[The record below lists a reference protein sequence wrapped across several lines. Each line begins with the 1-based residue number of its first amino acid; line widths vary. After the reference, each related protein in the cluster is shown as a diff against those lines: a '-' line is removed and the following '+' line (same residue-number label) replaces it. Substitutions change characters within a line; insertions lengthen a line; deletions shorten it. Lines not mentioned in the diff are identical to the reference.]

1 MRDFSVREIL
11 TPSTPLGRGAGVA
24 AMLNCA
30 KRSFRGRKIV
40 RHHRLGFKLGQSLEM
55 KTNPSRPTGTTGSET
70 FLPPARLPAAFAT
83 MKIQCSIL
91 RTAAVLAAVVL
102 TGLVSSAQ
110 PAADPGWP
118 RMSTEGEQQLTIYQ
132 PQVDYWS
139 GYTNIHFRC
148 AIAVKGVTAQE
159 RFGVAEIDAV
169 TFLDQPNR
177 LVGLYP
183 MQRDL
188 RFPGA
193 SDADAALLRAAVDR
207 MRPPD
212 QAITVSL
219 DRVLACLNPSQAARQ
234 RAVEVNLN
242 PPRIYYSAQPAIL
255 VMFLGT
261 PQFKP
266 AATNQTGLLFALN
279 SNWDVFYD
287 TTGQQYFL
295 LNQSNWLAAPTL
307 QGPWAPAQTLPASFA
322 TLPANNNWAE
332 VRQNIPGQPAA
343 SAPAVF
349 VSTQPAEL
357 ILTQGDPSYTPI
369 AGTQLLRVANTDSTL
384 FQNSGD
390 QQFYYLVAGRW
401 FRAPGLNGPWTPATK
416 NLPADFA
423 QIPDSDPAAFVKAS
437 VPGTHD
443 AQDATLLASVPTT
456 TTVYLTNATVQVA
469 YNGAPV
475 FRPIAGTAVQYA
487 VNSPYSVLLAG
498 GQYYCCDQGVW
509 FISAGATGPWAFC
522 TSVPAAIYTIPPSS
536 PLFNVTFVTVQSF
549 TATTVT
555 YCQTPG
561 YSGEYVGTTGTV
573 MFGAGMPVGADTAQ
587 QDTNYNCYPDPDY
600 YSYGCGA
607 CYDYS
612 YGGYY
617 YPAYGWY
624 GPYGNVSYTTAYNP
638 ATGTYM
644 RSAYAYGPNGSATV
658 KQAYNPYTGGYARAA
673 QVNTAYGSATRAYAY
688 NPTTGNAAWGASRSS
703 AYGSAGAVRTS
714 QGTGAVAWNTQNG
727 QGAVA
732 KTSSGDVYA
741 AKDGTVYQR
750 DSAGNWSQNTGSG
763 WEPVSKTQP
772 AARSDGATAPAQP
785 QAGYRPQPTAA
796 AYQNQNYQNMESQ
809 AQSRQ
814 WGNQQSQRTQSWQN
828 SGGRSFGGGGGR
840 RR

>member
-1 MRDFSVREIL
+1 MKTHHIILQTIL
-11 TPSTPLGRGAGVA
+11 TVVA
-24 AMLNCA
+24 LQ
-30 KRSFRGRKIV
+30 
-40 RHHRLGFKLGQSLEM
+40 GFSL
-55 KTNPSRPTGTTGSET
+55 
-70 FLPPARLPAAFAT
+70 A
-83 MKIQCSIL
+83 
-91 RTAAVLAAVVL
+91 
-102 TGLVSSAQ
+102 AQ

-118 RMSTEGEQQLTIYQ
+118 RVFAQGGQQLTVYQ
-132 PQVDYWS
+132 PQVDYWN

-148 AIAVKGVTAQE
+148 AIAVKGATAQE
-159 RFGVAEIDAV
+159 RFGAAEIDAV
-169 TFLDQPNR
+169 TFVDQPNR

-183 MQRDL
+183 MQCDL

-193 SDADAALLRAAVDR
+193 SDSDAALLRAAVNQV
-207 MRPPD
+207 RPMN

-234 RAVEVNLN
+234 RPVDVSLA
-242 PPRIYYSAQPAIL
+242 PPRIFYSAQPAIL

-266 AATNQTGLLFALN
+266 VAPNQTGLLFALN

-287 TTGQQYFL
+287 TAGQQYYL
-295 LNQSNWLAAPTL
+295 LNQSNWLAAATV
-307 QGPWAPAQTLPASFA
+307 QGPWSPAQNLPPSFA
-322 TLPANNNWAE
+322 SLPANGNWAN

-357 ILTQGDPSYTPI
+357 ILTQGDPSYTPVT
-369 AGTQLLRVANTDSTL
+369 GTHLMRVANTDSTL
-384 FQNSGD
+384 FLNSGD

-416 NLPADFA
+416 NLPADFS
-423 QIPDSDPAAFVKAS
+423 QIPDGDPAALVKSS

-456 TTVYLTNATVQVA
+456 TTVYLTNATVQVT

-475 FRPIAGTAVQYA
+475 FQPIAGTTVQYA
-487 VNSPYSVLLAG
+487 ANSPYSVLLTGA
-498 GQYYCCDQGVW
+498 QYFCCDQGVW

-522 TSVPAAIYTIPPSS
+522 TSVPPAIYSIPPSS

-561 YSGEYVGTTGTV
+561 YSGEFVATSGTV

-587 QDTNYNCYPDPDY
+587 QGTNYDCYPDPDY

-617 YPAYGWY
+617 YPAYWWY
-624 GPYGNVSYTTAYNP
+624 GPYGSVSYATAYNP

-644 RSAYAYGPNGSATV
+644 RSTYAYGPYGSATV

-688 NPTTGNAAWGASRSS
+688 NPTTGNSAWGASRTS
-703 AYGSAGAVRTS
+703 AYGSAGAVKTS
-714 QGTGAVAWNTQNG
+714 QGTGAAAWNTQNG

-750 DSAGNWSQNTGSG
+750 DSAGNWSQYSNGS
-763 WEPVSKTQP
+763 WESVNRAQP
-772 AARSDGATAPAQP
+772 AA
-785 QAGYRPQPTAA
+785 AA
-796 AYQNQNYQNMESQ
+796 NQNQNWQNMESQ

-814 WGNQQSQRTQSWQN
+814 WGNQQNQRAQTWQN
-828 SGGRSFGGGGGR
+828 NGGRSFGGGGGR

>member
-1 MRDFSVREIL
+1 MKTHHTILQTIL
-11 TPSTPLGRGAGVA
+11 TVVA
-24 AMLNCA
+24 L
-30 KRSFRGRKIV
+30 
-40 RHHRLGFKLGQSLEM
+40 HGFSL
-55 KTNPSRPTGTTGSET
+55 
-70 FLPPARLPAAFAT
+70 A
-83 MKIQCSIL
+83 
-91 RTAAVLAAVVL
+91 
-102 TGLVSSAQ
+102 AQ

-118 RMSTEGEQQLTIYQ
+118 RVFAQGGQQLTVYQ
-132 PQVDYWS
+132 PQVDYWN

-148 AIAVKGVTAQE
+148 AIAVKGATAQE
-159 RFGVAEIDAV
+159 RFGAAEIDAV
-169 TFLDQPNR
+169 TFVDQPNR

-183 MQRDL
+183 MQCDL

-193 SDADAALLRAAVDR
+193 SDSDAALLRAAVNQV
-207 MRPPD
+207 RPMN

-234 RAVEVNLN
+234 RPVDVSLA
-242 PPRIYYSAQPAIL
+242 PPRIFYSAQPAIL

-266 AATNQTGLLFALN
+266 VAPNQTGLLFALN

-287 TTGQQYFL
+287 TAGQQIYL
-295 LNQSNWLAAPTL
+295 LNQSNWLAAATV
-307 QGPWAPAQTLPASFA
+307 QGPWSPAQNLPPSFA
-322 TLPANNNWAE
+322 SLPANGNWAN

-357 ILTQGDPSYTPI
+357 ILTQGDPSYTPVT
-369 AGTQLLRVANTDSTL
+369 GTHLMRVANTDSTL
-384 FQNSGD
+384 FLNSGD

-423 QIPDSDPAAFVKAS
+423 QIPTATRRHCEGVRAGHARRPGRDAPRLGADDDHRLPDQCHGSGDLQRRAGVPADC
-437 VPGTHD
+437 GHH
-443 AQDATLLASVPTT
+443 
-456 TTVYLTNATVQVA
+456 
-469 YNGAPV
+469 
-475 FRPIAGTAVQYA
+475 RPIRRQLA
-487 VNSPYSVLLAG
+487 LLRAFDWRAIFLLRSG
-498 GQYYCCDQGVW
+498 RLVYQRRRHR
-509 FISAGATGPWAFC
+509 PWAFC
-522 TSVPAAIYTIPPSS
+522 TSVPPAIYSIPPSS

-561 YSGEYVGTTGTV
+561 YSGEYVATTGTV

-587 QDTNYNCYPDPDY
+587 QGTNYNCYPDPDY

-607 CYDYS
+607 VYDYS

-617 YPAYGWY
+617 YPAYWWY
-624 GPYGNVSYTTAYNP
+624 GPYGSVSYTTAYNP

-644 RSAYAYGPNGSATV
+644 RSTYAYGPYGSATV

-673 QVNTAYGSATRAYAY
+673 QVNTAYGSA
-688 NPTTGNAAWGASRSS
+688 PCLCLQSTTGNSAWGASRTS
-703 AYGSAGAVRTS
+703 AYGSAGAVKTS
-714 QGTGAVAWNTQNG
+714 QGTGAAAWNTQNG

-750 DSAGNWSQNTGSG
+750 DSAGNWSQSRTAVGKALTGPNPPPPQIKIRTGRTWNRRPSRASG
-763 WEPVSKTQP
+763 ATSKTSAP
-772 AARSDGATAPAQP
+772 KHGKTTADAPSAARRTG
-785 QAGYRPQPTAA
+785 RPSP
-796 AYQNQNYQNMESQ
+796 
-809 AQSRQ
+809 
-814 WGNQQSQRTQSWQN
+814 G
-828 SGGRSFGGGGGR
+828 
-840 RR
+840 